1 MIGVNSPD
9 LRQPPATLSHAV
21 ILRMVAVLGCVA
33 GVGVTGRQMLIT
45 DFPVDMIIYR
55 EGVLAFLEGREM
67 YAVPM
72 YAGDLALPFIY
83 PPFGALALVPLSV
96 GEWLTH
102 DLAGDLMI
110 MLSSALVLACLWFV
124 LRAATGAR
132 VDRDSLLALTTV
144 TWAGMMLIEPV
155 WLNAGFAQVNIV
167 IMGLVILDLVPR
179 KRFLPQGT
187 LIGIAAA
194 IKISPLAMLLFFLLR
209 RDFRAILTTA
219 LSALVATGIA
229 ALIRWDATV
238 EFFSS
243 VLLGMGTESEFGV
256 DSAYQSN
263 SSLKGMIMRWYLT
276 PESLDAHSTQAN
288 IIWLVLSL
296 ATIIL
301 GGWFMIALMRRDM
314 LVDAA
319 LVNAVIMLLIS
330 PVSWSHHWVWLT
342 LLLPVVAWR
351 CATTLGAPVFLSA
364 WVILWTALVLH
375 EPPKWWYGDSI
386 EVHALTFTEK
396 LLVSDFVWLAIV
408 LLIAWAVALRGVP
421 RATPAA
427 IAA

>member
-1 MIGVNSPD
+1 MFGVITPATP
-9 LRQPPATLSHAV
+9 QQPATLPHAV
-21 ILRMVAVLGCVA
+21 ILRMVALLGCVA

-55 EGVLAFLEGREM
+55 EGVRAFLEGREM
-67 YAVPM
+67 YSVPM

-110 MLSSALVLACLWFV
+110 MLSSALVLVSLWFV
-124 LRAATGAR
+124 LRAATGGR
-132 VDRDSLLALTTV
+132 VDQDSLLALTSV

-209 RDFRAILTTA
+209 RDIRAILVA
-219 LSALVATGIA
+219 AVSALVATGIA

-288 IIWLVLSL
+288 VIWLVLSL

-351 CATTLGAPVFLSA
+351 CATILGAPVFLSA
-364 WVILWTALVLH
+364 WTILWTALVLH

-408 LLIAWAVALRGVP
+408 LLIAWAVALRRVP

-427 IAA
+427 ISA

>member
-1 MIGVNSPD
+1 MNSPD

-209 RDFRAILTTA
+209 RDLKAILTA
-219 LSALVATGIA
+219 VVSALAATGIA

-301 GGWFMIALMRRDM
+301 GSWFMIALMRRDM

-364 WVILWTALVLH
+364 WVILWTALILH

>member
-21 ILRMVAVLGCVA
+21 ILRIVAVLGCVA

-288 IIWLVLSL
+288 VIWLVLSL